1 MPQWR
6 CLLTFVHSASWRQ
19 RVDESCP
26 GHATREHV
34 TAEVACELGSLG
46 LDGWYQMDAVG
57 VRRVDGC
64 FLGCIRSKTTY

>member
-1 MPQWR
+1 M
-6 CLLTFVHSASWRQ
+6 
-19 RVDESCP
+19 DESCP
-26 GHATREHV
+26 GHATRERV